1 LRIALK
7 VTSSNEYCNGGCE
20 FALLDLTPEVAS
32 LALRRI
38 GALREQKN
46 LDPDIDEAYFWAYFV
61 DCYFDPWAESPGDE
75 KDVES
80 TSSVVSDILDE
91 LDIGD
96 NEVVC
101 VPESFQVPPS
111 QCAVV
116 ESQQMI
122 VRADSISFTA
132 IPRYAS
138 LRVQTAEIPIIMLEA
153 AAAAAL

>member
-20 FALLDLTPEVAS
+20 FAVLDLIPDVAS

-38 GALREQKN
+38 ARLREQKN
-46 LDPDIDEAYFWAYFV
+46 LDPDIEETYFWAYYV
-61 DCYFDPWAESPGDE
+61 ECYFDPWAESPGGE

-80 TSSVVSDILDE
+80 TSSVVGDILDE
-91 LDIGD
+91 LDIED
-96 NEVVC
+96 NGVVQ

-116 ESQQMI
+116 ESEQMI

-138 LRVQTAEIPIIMLEA
+138 LRVQTAEIPITMLEA
-153 AAAAAL
+153 AAGESL

>member
-1 LRIALK
+1 MRIALK

-38 GALREQKN
+38 ATLRGQKN
-46 LDPDIDEAYFWAYFV
+46 LDPDIDETYFWAYFV
-61 DCYFDPWAESPGDE
+61 DCYFDPWAESPEDD
-75 KDVES
+75 KKVES
-80 TSSVVSDILDE
+80 TGSAVGDMIAE
-91 LDIGD
+91 LEIED
-96 NEVVC
+96 NEVVR

-111 QCAVV
+111 QCTVV
-116 ESQQMI
+116 ESEQMI

-138 LRVQTAEIPIIMLEA
+138 LRVQTAEIPITMLEA
-153 AAAAAL
+153 AAAEAL

>member
-38 GALREQKN
+38 ATLREQKN
-46 LDPDIDEAYFWAYFV
+46 LDPDIDETYFWAYFV
-61 DCYFDPWAESPGDE
+61 DCYFDPWAESPSDE
-75 KDVES
+75 KEVES
-80 TSSVVSDILDE
+80 AGSAVGDVLDE
-91 LDIGD
+91 LDIED
-96 NEVVC
+96 NEVVR

-116 ESQQMI
+116 ESEQMI
-122 VRADSISFTA
+122 VRADSVSFTA

-138 LRVQTAEIPIIMLEA
+138 VRVQTAEIPNTMLEA
-153 AAAAAL
+153 AAAEAL

>member
-1 LRIALK
+1 MRIALK
-7 VTSSNEYCNGGCE
+7 VTSSNEYFNGGCE
-20 FALLDLTPEVAS
+20 FALLDLTQELAA

-38 GALREQKN
+38 GTLREQKN
-46 LDPDIDEAYFWAYFV
+46 LDPDIDETYYWAYFV
-61 DCYFDPWAESPGDE
+61 DCYFDPWADSSGDE

-80 TSSVVSDILDE
+80 MSSAVGAILDE
-91 LDIGD
+91 LGIED

-116 ESQQMI
+116 ESEQMI

-138 LRVQTAEIPIIMLEA
+138 LRVQTTEIPITMLEA
-153 AAAAAL
+153 AAAAR

>member
-1 LRIALK
+1 MRIALK

-38 GALREQKN
+38 ATLREQKN
-46 LDPDIDEAYFWAYFV
+46 LDPDIDETYFWAYFV
-61 DCYFDPWAESPGDE
+61 DCYFDPWAESPEND
-75 KDVES
+75 KKVES
-80 TSSVVSDILDE
+80 TGSAVGDILEDLE
-91 LDIGD
+91 IED
-96 NEVVC
+96 NEVVR
-101 VPESFQVPPS
+101 VPESFQVPPG

-116 ESQQMI
+116 ETEQMV
-122 VRADSISFTA
+122 VRVDSISFTA

-138 LRVQTAEIPIIMLEA
+138 LRVQTAEIPITMLEA